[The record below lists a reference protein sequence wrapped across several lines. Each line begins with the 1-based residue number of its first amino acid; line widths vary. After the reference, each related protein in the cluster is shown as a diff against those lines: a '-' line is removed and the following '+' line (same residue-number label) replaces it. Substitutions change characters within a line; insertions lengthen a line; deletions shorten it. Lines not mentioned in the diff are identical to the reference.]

1 MMMLSTSE
9 SIIEKEGN
17 GSTRRALLY
26 KNPTCRELQNQA
38 AALIA

>member
-1 MMMLSTSE
+1 MMLWISE
-9 SIIEKEGN
+9 SIIEEGN

-38 AALIA
+38 AAPLIA